1 MLSALDHPNVIRT
14 GHSYMKPTTS
24 DILAA
29 IRSGNHP
36 ARPTEVPTH
45 GSGSSDDGWTVRRT
59 QSTTSYEKE
68 FSSVDEKQ
76 IRRELIEF
84 WRKLAHEV
92 GISCAGKVWNV
103 LAVEATL
110 DFGRIGGTAFVFRD
124 RETRTFDIHAK
135 PCSVN
140 VSLSIP
146 HWETMWLELGDPGEP
161 GGEWE
166 KSATAL
172 ESSVYDQI
180 QWAATQEPAHAALKQ
195 LRTVTPFDIWVQPHD
210 SPESGRFIEI

>member
-1 MLSALDHPNVIRT
+1 
-14 GHSYMKPTTS
+14 MKPTTS
-24 DILAA
+24 EILAA

-36 ARPTEVPTH
+36 ARPTELPTH
-45 GSGSSDDGWTVRRT
+45 GSGASDDGWTVRRT
-59 QSTTSYEKE
+59 QSTTYYEKDV
-68 FSSVDEKQ
+68 SSVDEEQ
-76 IRRELIEF
+76 IHRELTEF

-92 GISCAGKVWNV
+92 GIASAGKFWNV

-110 DFGRIGGTAFVFRD
+110 DFGRIGGTAFVFSD
-124 RETRTFDIHAK
+124 RETKAFDIHAK

-140 VSLSIP
+140 VTLSIP
-146 HWETMWLELGDPGEP
+146 HWEAMWWELGDPGEP

-180 QWAATQEPAHAALKQ
+180 QLAATQEPAHSALKE
-195 LRTVTPFDIWVQPHD
+195 LRRAMPFDIWVQPHD
-210 SPESGRFIEI
+210 SPGSGRFIEISGD